1 MNFDSKIPTL
11 KFQHSQI
18 HRVTHNSVKYILH
31 VLLSVKYLGG
41 IIFFVLHLFNFN
53 TIFKKNLSNHKTK
66 RGQHMHLNRQ
76 TIHFRVA

>member
-31 VLLSVKYLGG
+31 VLLSVKYLEE
-41 IIFFVLHLFNFN
+41 
-53 TIFKKNLSNHKTK
+53 
-66 RGQHMHLNRQ
+66 
-76 TIHFRVA
+76 

>member
-31 VLLSVKYLGG
+31 VLLSVKYLGEYFSSFC
-41 IIFFVLHLFNFN
+41 IYLIL
-53 TIFKKNLSNHKTK
+53 IPSSKKNLSNHKTK

>member
-31 VLLSVKYLGG
+31 VLLSVKYLGEKNKIRG
-41 IIFFVLHLFNFN
+41 CNFLRSAS
-53 TIFKKNLSNHKTK
+53 IKF
-66 RGQHMHLNRQ
+66 
-76 TIHFRVA
+76 